1 MVLKIEQ
8 DYDRFRRIV
17 KGKIKENL
25 RKYITNEE
33 LIGKKG
39 KDLISIPVPQ
49 IDLPHFT
56 YGSNPK
62 KGVGQGKGEVGDPIS
77 PGQEEGADPQAGN
90 APGHHL
96 IEVDLSMDELA
107 DILGEELELPNIQ
120 PKDKDNIKTVKYKYS
135 GIRPTG
141 PDSLIHRKRT
151 YKQALKRQVMMGHYS
166 RQNPIII
173 PNREDRRYRS
183 WKEQI
188 LPETNAVIIYMMDV
202 SGSMGQEQKE
212 LVRLES
218 FWLDTWLRKQYD
230 GIERRFIIHDAAAKE
245 VDVETFFSTRES
257 GGTIISS
264 AYKLCMEIIESDYDP
279 SSWNIYAFHF
289 SDGDN
294 WSGKD
299 TQLCLSL
306 LKEQMLP
313 LLNMFCY
320 GQVESEYGSGQFIR
334 DLEGHFQSKEDRL
347 ITSRIESKDKILDS
361 IKDFL
366 GKGH

>member
-1 MVLKIEQ
+1 
-8 DYDRFRRIV
+8 
-17 KGKIKENL
+17 
-25 RKYITNEE
+25 
-33 LIGKKG
+33 
-39 KDLISIPVPQ
+39 
-49 IDLPHFT
+49 
-56 YGSNPK
+56 
-62 KGVGQGKGEVGDPIS
+62 
-77 PGQEEGADPQAGN
+77 
-90 APGHHL
+90 
-96 IEVDLSMDELA
+96 MDELA
-107 DILGEELELPNIQ
+107 DLLGEELELPNIQ
-120 PKDKDNIKTVKYKYS
+120 PKDKDNITTVKYKYS

-151 YKQALKRQVMMGHYS
+151 YKQALKRQVMMGQYS
-166 RQNPIII
+166 QKNPIII
-173 PNREDRRYRS
+173 PNRDDRRYRS

-218 FWLDTWLRKQYD
+218 FWIDAWLRKQYD
-230 GIERRFIIHDAAAKE
+230 GIDRRFIIHDAVAKE
-245 VDVETFFSTRES
+245 VDSETFFTTRES

-264 AYKLCMEIIESDYDP
+264 AYKLCLEIIDTDYDP
-279 SSWNIYAFHF
+279 SAWNIYAFHF

-299 TQLCLSL
+299 TQLCMSL
-306 LKEQMLP
+306 LSEQMLP

-334 DLEGHFQSKEDRL
+334 DLENRFQSKEDRL
-347 ITSRIESKDKILDS
+347 ITSRIENKEKILDS